1 MREPGK
7 ERKKNRRHNEKN
19 DWHKQ
24 EFEGIEALLYKKEKR
39 WPLSSQWEAWF
50 CCGDSILEAQE
61 KSNTPECT
69 HKKSVTNQSW
79 PPGGEKTIVDMGN
92 VETNMERSWLPL
104 QGSMLFLI
112 SAFLTTIIFLNIL
125 GKCKQHGNNTIVPDM
140 DHVTLENTVILTSQE

>member
-1 MREPGK
+1 M
-7 ERKKNRRHNEKN
+7 
-19 DWHKQ
+19 
-24 EFEGIEALLYKKEKR
+24 
-39 WPLSSQWEAWF
+39 
-50 CCGDSILEAQE
+50 LEAQE

-125 GKCKQHGNNTIVPDM
+125 GKCKQHGNNTVVPDM